1 VDRSWYVS
9 HKTHAFVVIC
19 CAEVTE
25 TGRERTCRR
34 GSHCVRLCPS
44 VCSSLHSCF
53 GLTTPRTTS
62 SADSRDFSILP
73 AALCSPILRSVLS
86 PVWILLTFSVLVT
99 RNCLVSAPPLPPVD
113 IIWAMVIIWRMRWK
127 VIRTVLGCC
136 VRQLC
141 TMICTQTYEQF
152 LKISVGL
159 GLGLVCVHV
168 FRFSIF
174 IPLFSSMVGIFSLL
188 WHNEI
193 LVALF
198 SYTVWPTAVKYGTIT
213 GTGA

>member
-1 VDRSWYVS
+1 MESYQN
-9 HKTHAFVVIC
+9 
-19 CAEVTE
+19 
-25 TGRERTCRR
+25 
-34 GSHCVRLCPS
+34 
-44 VCSSLHSCF
+44 CS
-53 GLTTPRTTS
+53 
-62 SADSRDFSILP
+62 
-73 AALCSPILRSVLS
+73 
-86 PVWILLTFSVLVT
+86 
-99 RNCLVSAPPLPPVD
+99 
-113 IIWAMVIIWRMRWK
+113 
-127 VIRTVLGCC
+127 GCC

-188 WHNEI
+188 WHNKI

-213 GTGA
+213 GTGAQHVFSHFGELLWPRGAPPQAYMHIALGKKKSLDNDLCKSHLGKNFAAMLCGAVRIGHGSVGQSELGSA